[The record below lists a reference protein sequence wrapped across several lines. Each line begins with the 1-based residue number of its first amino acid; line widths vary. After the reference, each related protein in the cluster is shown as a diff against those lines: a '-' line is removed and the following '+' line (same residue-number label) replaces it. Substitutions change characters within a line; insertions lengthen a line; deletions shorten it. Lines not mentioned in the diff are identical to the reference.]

1 MNIMF
6 LYKDKT
12 LRTPTLSGTILP
24 GITRDTII
32 TLSKSLGYNVI
43 EDQLDINQILHDINS
58 NKIIE
63 AFAVGTG
70 AVVAPIGKLFIK
82 TVNILLIIKKLVKMP
97 SRYSTNLLIYN
108 MELLKRIMDG

>member
-6 LYKDKT
+6 LYKDKP
-12 LRTPTLSGTILP
+12 LKLLLLVEPSYQVLLGYYNH
-24 GITRDTII
+24 
-32 TLSKSLGYNVI
+32 LSKSLGYNVI

-70 AVVAPIGKLFIK
+70 AVVAPIGKLFYK
-82 TVNILLIIKKLVKMP
+82 DSEYIINNQKVGENAQQ
-97 SRYSTNLLIYN
+97 YSTNLLIYN